1 MRTLLA
7 NGTVVTATEV
17 AAADVLVEG
26 ERVAAVGPALSSAV
40 DRIIDVGG
48 CYLLPGAV
56 DAHTHLDLPV
66 GDVVSAD
73 DFASGTIAAA
83 CGGTTTIID
92 FATQQRGGTLGEALD
107 AWHRRARDK
116 AAVDYG
122 FHVTVCD
129 VHAGILDEM
138 DALVLEG
145 ITSFKVFM
153 AYPDRLQ
160 LDDAGIYRILRRS
173 SGNGALVQVHAENGT
188 VIDLLVREAVAAGRT
203 APRFHAETRP
213 PVLEEEAV
221 RRAIALAEL
230 AGAPLYVVHVS
241 TAGAV
246 DAMSAARARH
256 LRIYGETCPQYLFL
270 SEEAYEAP
278 GLEGARFVMS
288 PPLRPASMQ
297 PRLWEALARGEL
309 QVVATDHCPFSEA
322 DKARGEHD
330 FSRIPSGGP
339 GIETRLP
346 LLFEGGVRT
355 GRLSLT
361 RFVDVVATEPA
372 RIFGLYPRKGT
383 VAVGSDADLVAFDPR
398 ARQTLSADTHHMR
411 VDYSLYEGM
420 EVTGVVRTVL
430 LRGEVI
436 VDQGRFVGRA
446 GGGRFLPR
454 APHH

>member
-7 NGTVVTATEV
+7 NGTVVTATEIV
-17 AAADVLVEG
+17 AADVLVEG
-26 ERVAAVGPALSSAV
+26 ERVAAVGPALSPAV
-40 DRIIDVGG
+40 DRIVDVSG
-48 CYLLPGAV
+48 CYVLPGAV

-66 GDVVSAD
+66 GDAVSAD
-73 DFASGTIAAA
+73 DFATGTIAAA

-92 FATQQRGGTLGEALD
+92 FATQARGGTLRDALD

-122 FHVTVCD
+122 FHMVICD
-129 VHAGILDEM
+129 VHAGALDEM

-160 LDDAGIYRILRRS
+160 LDDAGIYRVLRRS
-173 SGNGALVQVHAENGT
+173 TGNGALVQVHAENGT
-188 VIDLLVREAVAAGRT
+188 VIDLLVREAIAAGRT

-246 DAMSAARARH
+246 DAMSAARARR

-309 QVVATDHCPFSEA
+309 QVVATDHCPFMLA

-330 FSRIPSGGP
+330 FARIPNGGP
-339 GIETRLP
+339 GIETRLS
-346 LLFEGGVRT
+346 LLFEGGVRA

-383 VAVGSDADLVAFDPR
+383 VAVGSDADLVVFDPR
-398 ARQTLSADTHHMR
+398 ARQMLSADTHHMR

-436 VDQGRFVGRA
+436 VDQGRFVGHV